1 MAHPIHPNLTGTLPQ
16 QRTRQ
21 PVESQR
27 KTVDESCI
35 SNHAPSKHQ
44 DDYCPAFIH
53 FTCLPLILQDTGRIV
68 DHATNLAVL
77 EPN

>member
-1 MAHPIHPNLTGTLPQ
+1 MAHLIDANFTGTLPQ

-21 PVESQR
+21 PLECNR

-35 SNHAPSKHQ
+35 SNHAPSKDQ
-44 DDYCPAFIH
+44 DAYYLAFIH
-53 FTCLPLILQDTGRIV
+53 FTLPLILRDTGRIV
-68 DHATNLAVL
+68 DHATNVALL